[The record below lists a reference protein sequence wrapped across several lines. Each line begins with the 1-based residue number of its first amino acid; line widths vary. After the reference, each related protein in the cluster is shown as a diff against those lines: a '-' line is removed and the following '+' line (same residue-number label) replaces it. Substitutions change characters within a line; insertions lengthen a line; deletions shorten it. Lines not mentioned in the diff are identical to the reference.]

1 MTGWTRTE
9 LMQLSLQREG
19 TNPTSSSYESFVDIE
34 TVMNIRLA
42 DTTSDSD
49 SSEESEGSAESASSD
64 QAQIEPQGVWRPKL
78 KGQRARSSLSFSGP
92 LT

>member
-1 MTGWTRTE
+1 MTGWTRTG
-9 LMQLSLQREG
+9 LTLLSLQREG
-19 TNPTSSSYESFVDIE
+19 TNPTSYYESFLDIE

-64 QAQIEPQGVWRPKL
+64 QPQIEPQGVWRPKL